1 MIRHLVLCGLG
12 PGHLQ
17 LLAHLAKQPARQ
29 HADIGISVLT
39 RQRRYISNAA
49 LLKTLGSPRPT
60 GDPDEVERADRQ
72 ASLDAKALQDLAEKS
87 GVRWISNTPRGL
99 DLASKTLLLDDDR
112 TLRFDWLSIEPEP
125 VQNRDLIEPWLPGAR
140 ANGLFVHPREAF
152 CKLWP
157 QVQALAATRPLRFAL
172 VLNLPP
178 EPLAG
183 GSPKTQAETVE
194 AALATPREPGETTAA
209 AESTLPLPLEASA
222 PAPPPFESTLLPQK
236 PATRDAADWALEK
249 TALEMAFALRHAFKG
264 SAVTLITGGAQAGQG
279 LAPALQ
285 SCLQSALRKRHIT
298 VLREGA
304 SAIAPGEVTLQ
315 SGARLAC
322 DVPLL
327 LLTPHLPDWLSQ
339 SGLALDER
347 HQVQTDAALRSASH
361 SFVFVNAQAPADN
374 ARRLLQGLRGVMA
387 GRLAAAAAL
396 PNSHHQ
402 LGKNAV
408 HRIHCGDGRA
418 IVAWRQW
425 AVESWRL

>member
-60 GDPDEVERADRQ
+60 DDPDEVERADRQ

-112 TLRFDWLSIEPEP
+112 TLHFDWLSIEPEP

-178 EPLAG
+178 VPLAG
-183 GSPKTQAETVE
+183 GAPQ
-194 AALATPREPGETTAA
+194 TPLQPAA
-209 AESTLPLPLEASA
+209 ATSPESTVPLPLEASA
-222 PAPPPFESTLLPQK
+222 PPPPPFEATRLPQT
-236 PATRDAADWALEK
+236 PTTRDAADWAFEK
-249 TALEMAFALRHAFKG
+249 TALEMAFTLRHAFKG

-327 LLTPHLPDWLSQ
+327 LLTPQLPDWLSH

-374 ARRLLQGLRGVMA
+374 ARRLFQGLLGVMA

-396 PNSHHQ
+396 PNAHHQ